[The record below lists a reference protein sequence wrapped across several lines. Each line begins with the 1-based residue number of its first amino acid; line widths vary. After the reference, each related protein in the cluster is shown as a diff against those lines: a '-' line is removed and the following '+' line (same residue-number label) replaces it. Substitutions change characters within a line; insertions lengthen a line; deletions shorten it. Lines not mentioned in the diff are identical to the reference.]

1 VNTFL
6 VELATKLMDRW
17 LTALVAPGLL
27 WVAVLVS
34 ATQLG
39 QDAPFEIDR
48 LSDWLDWLSRQPAL
62 HAPAVVILLAVTAVL
77 AAGTVGLL
85 AGALGGLVE
94 RCWALPGA
102 LPPAAWLLAARRRRW
117 DWATR
122 RLREAVLH
130 AVELDAQGADTG
142 RADALALRRQRQR
155 VRLGPARPVR
165 TTRIGDRYARTAE
178 RVRRVNGL
186 DDLALV
192 WPRLWTVLPDSL
204 RTEIAAARDGTS
216 DAARL
221 FGWGMLYLAISACW
235 WPAALL
241 GAAIF
246 AVATIPARSTSE
258 NLAALIETA
267 VDLHSADL
275 SERLGLPPTPS
286 AVAAGH
292 AITNRLSGTSSRDDE
307 RDAD

>member
-1 VNTFL
+1 MNTFL
-6 VELATKLMDRW
+6 VELATRLMDRW

-34 ATQLG
+34 ATRLG
-39 QDAPFEIDR
+39 QDAPFELDR
-48 LSDWLDWLSRQPAL
+48 LSDWLDWLTRQPAL
-62 HAPAVVILLAVTAVL
+62 HTPAVVILLAVTAVL
-77 AAGTVGLL
+77 TAGAVGLL
-85 AGALGGLVE
+85 AGALGGLAE

-102 LPPAAWLLAARRRRW
+102 LPPAAWLLTARRRRW

-130 AVELDAQGADTG
+130 AVELDAQGTDTG

-165 TTRIGDRYARTAE
+165 PTRIGDRYARTAE
-178 RVRRVNGL
+178 RVQRINGL
-186 DDLALV
+186 DDLALA

-204 RTEIAAARDGTS
+204 RTEIAAARGGTS

-221 FGWGMLYLAISACW
+221 FGWGTLYLAISAW
-235 WPAALL
+235 RWPAALL

-246 AVATIPARSTSE
+246 AVATVRARSTSE
-258 NLAALIETA
+258 NLSALIETA

-275 SERLGLPPTPS
+275 SERLGLPSTPS
-286 AVAAGH
+286 PVAAGR
-292 AITNRLSGTSSRDDE
+292 AITDRLRGTSGRDNE
-307 RDAD
+307 DAN

>member
-1 VNTFL
+1 MNTFL
-6 VELATKLMDRW
+6 VELATRLMDRW

-27 WVAVLVS
+27 WIAVLV
-34 ATQLG
+34 AGTRLG
-39 QDAPFEIDR
+39 QDTPFELDQIN
-48 LSDWLDWLSRQPAL
+48 DWLDWLTRQPAL
-62 HAPAVVILLAVTAVL
+62 QTPAVVILLAVTTVL
-77 AAGTVGLL
+77 AAGSVGLL

-122 RLREAVLH
+122 RLRTTVLH
-130 AVELDAQGADTG
+130 AVELEAQRADTG
-142 RADALALRRQRQR
+142 RTDALALRRQRQR
-155 VRLGPARPVR
+155 VRLGLARPVR
-165 TTRIGDRYARTAE
+165 PSRIGDRYVRTAE

-204 RTEIAAARDGTS
+204 RTEIAGARGGTS

-221 FGWGMLYLAISACW
+221 FGWSMLYLAISTWW

-241 GAAIF
+241 GAVVF
-246 AVATIPARSTSE
+246 AVATVRARSTTE

-275 SERLGLPPTPS
+275 SERLGLPTAHS
-286 AVAAGH
+286 RVAAGH
-292 AITNRLSGTSSRDDE
+292 AITDQLRGSSSRDNA
-307 RDAD
+307 RDAH